1 MYTIHR
7 KMTFILFCGL
17 SLHIV
22 DNGMG
27 YSPFHG
33 KLFLMMNLD
42 LLEFGLTSLV
52 TVITYTSII
61 ANALLIILS

>member
-1 MYTIHR
+1 MYTVHR

-17 SLHIV
+17 SRHVV

-27 YSPFHG
+27 SSVHG
-33 KLFLMMNLD
+33 KLLLMMNLD
-42 LLEFGLTSLV
+42 FLEFGLISLG

>member
-22 DNGMG
+22 DSGMG
-27 YSPFHG
+27 YSVHG

-42 LLEFGLTSLV
+42 FLEFGLTSLV